1 VVNSWEKPQD
11 HHLNVRS
18 STKGEFVGHLFGL
31 ENRAENT
38 SEFKIYILVRLYR
51 NNDTGAQPHFR
62 I

>member
-31 ENRAENT
+31 ENRAETQFLYVLLINT
-38 SEFKIYILVRLYR
+38 
-51 NNDTGAQPHFR
+51 N
-62 I
+62 